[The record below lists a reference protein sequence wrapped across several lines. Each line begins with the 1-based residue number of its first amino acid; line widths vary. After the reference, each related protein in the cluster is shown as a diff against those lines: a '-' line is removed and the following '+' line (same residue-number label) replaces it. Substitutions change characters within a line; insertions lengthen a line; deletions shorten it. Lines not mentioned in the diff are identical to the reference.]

1 MLGFFSLIGQVFKLL
16 KNIPYFFLIILANIL
31 SGAFSFIGIPMLV
44 PALQYLNDDQNLNKS
59 NDVLTN
65 VAESILNIIGISVTF
80 NSIVLFSA
88 FFLIMSQI
96 MMFLIE
102 LLQKYVQVKIIKNEN
117 HNLIYLYQSAEW
129 SWLTSDSTGKFQ
141 SIINREIESYSET
154 CLNSMRLI
162 STFIQCTFYI
172 TLAFIMAFNLT
183 SISIIFFFILIFFNI
198 VISNKIKKISNFY
211 NKSYITLSTYISGL
225 SQNKKFLKSSGN
237 SFYFINLILSQS
249 KTTFNQLWNV
259 TYMIYSINFINTTLS
274 ICFIITIFL
283 FHDLL
288 NLDFSTLIVIML
300 IFLRLSPQVNSLTN
314 IYAKISELLPI
325 YNSVD
330 QRVKSLKDNQE
341 KFGDKKY
348 IFDSKI
354 IFKNVEFFYNKDKP
368 LIDKLDFN
376 ILPKRT
382 TAFIGRS
389 GSGKSTILD
398 LILGLLKPK
407 NGKIFYGDIN
417 SVDLD
422 FRSFRKRVAYVSQET
437 TLIDS
442 TIYDNL
448 VLRNPNISKA
458 KVEEVCK
465 ITLLDELIESLPDRY
480 NSRIGENGILL
491 SGGQKQRIAIARAL
505 ILNPEIIIL
514 DESTSNLDLESEKYI
529 IDSLIN
535 LKSKITIIIVAHR
548 LNIVKFA
555 DVINLVDEGKII
567 ESGSYSDLLKLEGKF
582 KNLID
587 L

>member
-1 MLGFFSLIGQVFKLL
+1 
-16 KNIPYFFLIILANIL
+16 
-31 SGAFSFIGIPMLV
+31 
-44 PALQYLNDDQNLNKS
+44 
-59 NDVLTN
+59 
-65 VAESILNIIGISVTF
+65 
-80 NSIVLFSA
+80 
-88 FFLIMSQI
+88 
-96 MMFLIE
+96 
-102 LLQKYVQVKIIKNEN
+102 
-117 HNLIYLYQSAEW
+117 
-129 SWLTSDSTGKFQ
+129 
-141 SIINREIESYSET
+141 
-154 CLNSMRLI
+154 
-162 STFIQCTFYI
+162 
-172 TLAFIMAFNLT
+172 MAFNLT